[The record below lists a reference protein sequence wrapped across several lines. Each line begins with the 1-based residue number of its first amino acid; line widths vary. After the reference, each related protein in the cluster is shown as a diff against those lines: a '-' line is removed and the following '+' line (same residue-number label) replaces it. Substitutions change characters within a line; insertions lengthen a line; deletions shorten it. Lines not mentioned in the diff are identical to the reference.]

1 MEERR
6 MTLSDY
12 HERKAE
18 RIERLKTLAQATQA
32 ASEATLD
39 QACKMAD
46 VIPFGQ
52 PILVGHYS
60 EKRDRNYRDRISA
73 KFEKSAELEKKAQ
86 YYQRRAAA
94 AVNNEAISSDDPDA
108 IEALK
113 EKLQNLKASHEMMIQ
128 GNKIVRSKK
137 LTDDQKIGE
146 LMKLGLGET
155 SAKLKLQPNCFK
167 EIGFAKYE
175 ITNSGANI
183 RNVEKRIEQLE
194 KARKDETTEIQIG
207 DISIINSVEENRI
220 MVMFPGIPAE
230 SIRDYLKGRG
240 FRWSPKNQA
249 WQAYRSAALWIP
261 EIVKMLTVM
270 PAYVNPTEI
279 PQGCDA

>member
-1 MEERR
+1 

-12 HERKAE
+12 HQRKTE
-18 RIERLKTLAQATQA
+18 RIERLKVLAQATQA
-32 ASEATLD
+32 ASEATLN

-60 EKRDRNYRDRISA
+60 EKRDRNYRDRIWS
-73 KFEKSAELEKKAQ
+73 KFEKAGELEKKAQ
-86 YYQRRAAA
+86 HYQRKAAA

-128 GNKIVRSKK
+128 GNKIVRNKK

-146 LMKLGLGET
+146 LKKLGLGET
-155 SAKLKLQPNCFK
+155 SARLKLEPDCFK
-167 EIGFAKYE
+167 ETGWPKYA

-183 RNVEKRIEQLE
+183 RTVEKRIEALE
-194 KARKDETTEIQIG
+194 KTRKEETTEIEIG
-207 DISIINSVEENRI
+207 DITIINSVEENRI

-230 SIRDYLKGRG
+230 SIRDYLKARG

-261 EIVKMLTVM
+261 SIVAMLTAM
-270 PAYVNPTEI
+270 PAYVSPAAYQAPEV
-279 PQGCDA
+279 QA